1 MSAIIG
7 IKQLKHTVHAP
18 MKLKEF
24 SFKQY
29 YVESQTLKVC
39 ALNSKIFDL
48 CVIPLELTGLKAKS
62 QFPLSVHYM

>member
-1 MSAIIG
+1 MLAIIG

-29 YVESQTLKVC
+29 YVESQKVKSLCLKF
-39 ALNSKIFDL
+39 KIFDL